1 MRYVYTG
8 LALVVV
14 IGILAGIKGTQIG
27 SLIAMGKAME
37 AAGPPPETVGS
48 AVAEAAEWE
57 ATLSAVGSVVSE
69 KGVTLK
75 NEVAGVLKRLP
86 VASGATVRA
95 GQVVAEL
102 DVDVERAQLAS
113 LVAKRELASATLE
126 RSERLL
132 EGGGV
137 SRAQFD
143 VDAASLKGLLADEAA
158 LRAQI
163 ARKTIRAPF
172 AGKVG
177 LRLASIGQYLAVG
190 TAITTIESDDA
201 IFIDFPL
208 AQSALE
214 HVSLGQEVRIFPE
227 GDRAVVQGEKPAQRE
242 ATSAV
247 IAGAVSAIEPR
258 VDPRSRMVSIRA
270 TLPPEALGGDA
281 SSDVAA
287 QVGLRPGMFA
297 PVSVVLRKTHQGIVV
312 PVTAL
317 VRAPYGDSVF
327 VIEAAKPKEDASAND
342 AAFKEAPRL
351 LARQSF
357 VRVREIRGD
366 FAMIDAGVEAG
377 ARVVSA
383 GAFKLSNGAPVVINN
398 DVGTTP
404 SLQPDVIN
412 R

>member
-14 IGILAGIKGTQIG
+14 VGVLAGIKGTQIG

-37 AAGPPPETVGS
+37 AAGPPPETVSS
-48 AVAEAAEWE
+48 ATAEAAEWE
-57 ATLSAVGSVVSE
+57 VVLSAVGSVVSE

-75 NEVAGVLKRLP
+75 AEVAGVLKRLP
-86 VASGATVRA
+86 VASGVTVKA
-95 GQVVAEL
+95 GQVIAEL
-102 DVDVERAQLAS
+102 DTDVERAQLAS
-113 LVAKRELASATLE
+113 LSARRELAAATLK
-126 RSERLL
+126 RSESLL

-143 VDAASLKGLLADEAA
+143 VDSAELKGLLADEAA
-158 LRAQI
+158 LKAQI
-163 ARKTIRAPF
+163 ARKVIRAPF

-177 LRLASIGQYLAVG
+177 LRLASIGQYLAVD
-190 TAITTIESDDA
+190 TAVTTIESDDA

-214 HVSLGQEVRIFPE
+214 HVALGQPVRIFPE
-227 GDRAVVQGEKPAQRE
+227 GERGRARGEKPVERE
-242 ATSAV
+242 AVPAV
-247 IAGAVSAIEPR
+247 VEGAISAIEPR
-258 VDPRSRMVSIRA
+258 VDPRTRMVSVRA
-270 TLPPEALGGDA
+270 TLPPEALGLHETSDA
-281 SSDVAA
+281 PA

-297 PVSVVLRKTHQGIVV
+297 PVAVVLPETHRGVVV

-327 VIEAAKPKEDASAND
+327 IIEEAKPKEDAASGEAGSG
-342 AAFKEAPRL
+342 EAPRL
-351 LARQSF
+351 VARQSF

-366 FAMIDAGVEAG
+366 FAMVEEGVEAG
-377 ARVVSA
+377 ATVVSV
-383 GAFKLSNGAPVVINN
+383 GAFKLSNGSPVVINN
-398 DVGTTP
+398 EVGSAP